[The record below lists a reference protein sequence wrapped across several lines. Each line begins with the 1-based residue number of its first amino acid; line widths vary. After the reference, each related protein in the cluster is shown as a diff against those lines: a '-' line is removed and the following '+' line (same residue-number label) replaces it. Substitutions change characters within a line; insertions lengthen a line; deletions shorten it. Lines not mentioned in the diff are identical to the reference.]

1 MTPERFLIRRR
12 DRRRGEGYNPTQ
24 LRRLAAVAL
33 LTVLG
38 GALVLTRCASPSP
51 STAAP
56 ARGVSAGALTVTTV
70 RPADTTALRRIV
82 PDADHCSDVP
92 GAVAELR
99 CWIDNVSVQYRLL
112 GAVAAASMYRSKAGV
127 AAPAEYSG
135 PAACAH
141 GAAEERAWS
150 RPTAPTQTVGRYR
163 CVLVSGRAEMWWTN
177 QADGVLGHAV
187 ALDGD
192 LGALFAWW
200 RARPEA

>member
-1 MTPERFLIRRR
+1 MTPERFLIRQR
-12 DRRRGEGYNPTQ
+12 DRRRGEGRDRTQ

-38 GALVLTRCASPSP
+38 GALVLTRCVSPSP

-56 ARGVSAGALTVTTV
+56 ARGASAGESPVTTV

-82 PDADHCSDVP
+82 PDPDHCSDVP

-112 GAVAAASMYRSKAGV
+112 GAAAAASVYRSTAG
-127 AAPAEYSG
+127 AAAAAERSG
-135 PAACAH
+135 PPACAH
-141 GAAEERAWS
+141 GTAEERAWS
-150 RPTAPTQTVGRYR
+150 QPSAPTRTVGQYR

-177 QADGVLGHAV
+177 QGGGVLGHAV

-192 LGALFAWW
+192 LAALFAWW